1 MISGLA
7 APGAVEV
14 ELTAASSELERQA
27 RPDPGPGLI
36 DQAIVVALG
45 GAKHRPVERRPDPT
59 VAVDA
64 LAGGKGRDKSSMA
77 WTSLPDGAKS

>member
-14 ELTAASSELERQA
+14 ELTAGSSEL
-27 RPDPGPGLI
+27 
-36 DQAIVVALG
+36 
-45 GAKHRPVERRPDPT
+45 ERRPDPT

-77 WTSLPDGAKS
+77 WTSSPDGAKS